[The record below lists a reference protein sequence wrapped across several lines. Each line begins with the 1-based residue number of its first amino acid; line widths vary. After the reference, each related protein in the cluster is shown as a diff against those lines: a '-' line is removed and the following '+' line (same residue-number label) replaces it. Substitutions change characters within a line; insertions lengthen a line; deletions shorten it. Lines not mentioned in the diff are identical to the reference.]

1 MKKIICKYLPE
12 GILTV
17 AAIVFYLSLFWP
29 FAIVHAEIQPETA
42 YIEVLPV
49 KPHPHWV
56 WINDVV
62 FSHAEAGKSFL
73 VDGDSGEMLG
83 MLSTGFAFI
92 NLAIPNDYSEL
103 YSPETYYSRGSRGE
117 RTDIVAV
124 YDSRTLTPITEIK
137 IPPKRAESLGTLYH
151 SVLTDDDRFLAIY
164 NFTPA
169 QSISIVDI
177 KKRKFIDEISVPG
190 CALIYPIANR
200 LNTLCADGTL
210 LSLTLDNNGHV
221 INRVKSKPFFDPT
234 GDYLS
239 EKPVRIGDSYLF
251 VSNEGFVHPVEIK
264 DANTPDFGRKW
275 TLFTNEER
283 SASWKIGGIQ
293 HLAVHEP
300 SKRLYSLV
308 HQGGNETHKNPGNEI
323 WVYDLLTRK
332 QVQRIKLI
340 DMATSIQVSKDDKP
354 LLFTISPERPVLEIY
369 DALSGNHL
377 RTVKEIGFSP
387 SLLQTPPLL

>member
-1 MKKIICKYLPE
+1 MLYTSL
-12 GILTV
+12 LSSY
-17 AAIVFYLSLFWP
+17 AIHSADIQL
-29 FAIVHAEIQPETA
+29 EIAT
-42 YIEVLPV
+42 IEVLPD

-83 MLSTGFAFI
+83 MLSTGFAFLT
-92 NLAIPNDYSEL
+92 LAIPNDYSEL

-117 RTDIVAV
+117 RTDIVVV
-124 YDSRTLTPITEIK
+124 YDSKTLFPIAEIK
-137 IPPKRAESLGTLYH
+137 IPPKRAEMLGTLYH

-169 QSISIVDI
+169 QSISVIDV
-177 KKRKFIDEISVPG
+177 KQRKFIEEIAIPG
-190 CALIYPIANR
+190 CALIYPVANV
-200 LNTLCADGTL
+200 LNTLCGDGTL
-210 LSLTLDNNGHV
+210 LSLALNNTGHV
-221 INRVKSKPFFDPT
+221 ISRIKSKRFFDPD

-239 EKPVRIGDSYLF
+239 EKPVRFADNYLF
-251 VSNEGFVHPVEIK
+251 VSNDGFVHSVEMK
-264 DANTPDFGRKW
+264 DGNTPKFPEKW
-275 TLFTNEER
+275 ALFTNEER

-300 SKRLYSLV
+300 SKRFYSMM

-332 QVQRIKLI
+332 QVQRIKLVK
-340 DMATSIQVSKDDKP
+340 MATSIQISKDEKP

-369 DALSGNHL
+369 DAISGKHL
-377 RTVKEIGFSP
+377 RSVNEIGFSP
-387 SLLQTPPLL
+387 SLLQTPPLQ